1 VEDGSPNGRVQHS
14 ILSAG
19 HSRDYSHSFETSSA
33 GIGHEK
39 HNTGVTRRGSYG
51 VAGQDVYGH
60 DHDSVFVADGHGPN
74 GLQAAL
80 AGIEMR
86 HVVSKYSAQ
95 DILKDVQTAEHN
107 IRNSFVSL
115 LEEANFPRSGATFV
129 QMRLVSSGSRR
140 FMVTVN
146 IGDSEALLVYRDRV
160 HQTSVAHSWDDLDV
174 YRRYVMNCERPKNV
188 CYNRWNASRHQL
200 LDPDGEYRPMLIY
213 DIEGDRVGINV
224 RNLDWITNLYQR
236 VHKPRIRYGTQGV
249 RIPSN
254 PHENWGS
261 SVLLHGTARGQN
273 MATYGDTVSR
283 ERASVPMDMVH
294 VYIHEIPPK
303 ETVVA
308 IVQSDGVSNR
318 RTLIEC
324 GYVAWSS
331 ESATKYI
338 QNITGAR
345 DDMSVGMLVS
355 SPITE

>member
-1 VEDGSPNGRVQHS
+1 MEDGSPNGRVQHS
-14 ILSAG
+14 VLS
-19 HSRDYSHSFETSSA
+19 SDIDRDYSHSLKTSST

-39 HNTGVTRRGSYG
+39 HSTAVTSHGSYG

-60 DHDSVFVADGHGPN
+60 DHDSIFVADGHGSN

-80 AGIEMR
+80 TAIEMR
-86 HVVSKYSAQ
+86 HVVSQYSAQ
-95 DILKDVQTAEHN
+95 DILKGVRVVECN
-107 IRNSFVSL
+107 IRNSVVSL
-115 LEEANFPRSGATFV
+115 LEGADFPRSGSTFV

-146 IGDSEALLVYRDRV
+146 IGDSEALLVYRERV
-160 HQTSVAHSWDDLDV
+160 HQTSVAHSWDDLSV
-174 YRRYVMNCERPKNV
+174 YRRYVMNCARPKNV

-200 LDPDGEYRPMLIY
+200 LDPDGEYRPMMIY
-213 DIEGDRVGINV
+213 DINGKRVGINV
-224 RNLDWITNLYQR
+224 RNLDWITSLYQR
-236 VHKPRIRYGTQGV
+236 AHKPRFRYGTQGV

-254 PHENWGS
+254 SHENWGS

-273 MATYGDTVSR
+273 MATYGDTISR
-283 ERASVPMDMVH
+283 EHAAVPINMVH

-331 ESATKYI
+331 VSATDYI
-338 QNITGAR
+338 QNIAGVR